1 MSAQL
6 HGLAPDGSVGYRLVF
21 PTRTPDDVPRLSP
34 PLDATGYQGHY
45 SLNPFQA
52 PYDIRLVDGQT
63 YRVVWIGA
71 SREVIP
77 PKPDGTIPGL
87 HFFLTSSVEP
97 VGVEAELASGESRL
111 THIPTETER
120 LRKTL
125 ATALPVLQ
133 ELMTCLTV
141 LADSVRKVG
150 ELRSTPS
157 HSEILADT
165 RAEQTDSQKSNEAEA
180 ESRPA
185 SHSTSESETAT
196 ESVLPKETLLEP
208 MGVSLQ
214 AASAPESADPPPQ
227 QETARCWDA
236 HPMSPEDRQRV
247 IRLAL
252 DEDKM
257 TILCRQCFIRTDVG
271 APSDLPV
278 DSAYVPKAEDA
289 KEMASLETEPV
300 LWAAVS
306 ELYLALGQAPVA
318 NPTGEYQQ
326 PKHIP
331 PLRDFEKQRV
341 RSAFRS
347 SEQRAYFEHLL
358 RHRTAIRL
366 CGEIPPLPKSRG
378 GLNREARRDL
388 EHFFKDSRTSALMT
402 ALIQQKWDAEKPA
415 VPRESLLIPS
425 MLALR
430 GRSPF
435 DKTHSNAPSLDRDEP
450 PSSPF
455 T

>member
-1 MSAQL
+1 MS
-6 HGLAPDGSVGYRLVF
+6 
-21 PTRTPDDVPRLSP
+21 
-34 PLDATGYQGHY
+34 
-45 SLNPFQA
+45 
-52 PYDIRLVDGQT
+52 
-63 YRVVWIGA
+63 
-71 SREVIP
+71 
-77 PKPDGTIPGL
+77 
-87 HFFLTSSVEP
+87 
-97 VGVEAELASGESRL
+97 
-111 THIPTETER
+111 TEE
-120 LRKTL
+120 
-125 ATALPVLQ
+125 
-133 ELMTCLTV
+133 
-141 LADSVRKVG
+141 
-150 ELRSTPS
+150 
-157 HSEILADT
+157 
-165 RAEQTDSQKSNEAEA
+165 
-180 ESRPA
+180 
-185 SHSTSESETAT
+185 
-196 ESVLPKETLLEP
+196 
-208 MGVSLQ
+208 
-214 AASAPESADPPPQ
+214 
-227 QETARCWDA
+227 
-236 HPMSPEDRQRV
+236 RQRV

-257 TILCRQCFIRTDVG
+257 TILCRKCFIRTDVG

-278 DSAYVPKAEDA
+278 DSTYVPKAEDA
-289 KEMASLETEPV
+289 KEMALLEAEPV
-300 LWAAVS
+300 LWAAAS
-306 ELYLALGQAPVA
+306 ELYLALGQAPLA

-341 RSAFRS
+341 RTAFHS

-366 CGEIPPLPKSRG
+366 CGEIPPLPTSRG

-415 VPRESLLIPS
+415 VPRESLPIPS

-435 DKTHSNAPSLDRDEP
+435 DKTYSNAHSLDRDEP